1 MHFEGSPTPC
11 TSPDGPA
18 SRATK
23 QVSSLAR
30 VTPRENQSK
39 QVSPEMQTTELSTGP
54 ALSQPSGSHEPR
66 QEEEIEE
73 LPLKGGDF
81 NESVAGKMLEVEDRR
96 SAENPR
102 AYSDMS
108 SLSESAYLGT
118 IQDKVGKTS
127 SFYMFKNMYQK
138 LQPPCTA

>member
-18 SRATK
+18 NRATK

-30 VTPRENQSK
+30 VTPPENQSK
-39 QVSPEMQTTELSTGP
+39 QVLPEMQTTELSTGT
-54 ALSQPSGSHEPR
+54 ALSQPSVSDEPQ
-66 QEEEIEE
+66 QEEEIEQF
-73 LPLKGGDF
+73 PLKGGDF
-81 NESVAGKMLEVEDRR
+81 DESVAGKMLEVEDRK

-118 IQDKVGKTS
+118 FQDKVGKTI
-127 SFYMFKNMYQK
+127 SFV
-138 LQPPCTA
+138 

>member
-1 MHFEGSPTPC
+1 
-11 TSPDGPA
+11 
-18 SRATK
+18 
-23 QVSSLAR
+23 
-30 VTPRENQSK
+30 
-39 QVSPEMQTTELSTGP
+39 MQTTELSTGP

-73 LPLKGGDF
+73 LPLQGGDF
-81 NESVAGKMLEVEDRR
+81 DDSVAGKMLEVEDRK

-118 IQDKVGKTS
+118 FQDKVGKTI
-127 SFYMFKNMYQK
+127 SFV
-138 LQPPCTA
+138 